1 MVFYLRLV
9 SLTWLSLLLGI
20 LLGML
25 LFLFAFAF
33 VVCSSRIIF
42 GVY

>member
-25 LFLFAFAF
+25 LFLFVFAF

>member
-1 MVFYLRLV
+1 MGFYLRLV

>member
-25 LFLFAFAF
+25 LFLFVFAF
-33 VVCSSRIIF
+33 VDCSSRIIF